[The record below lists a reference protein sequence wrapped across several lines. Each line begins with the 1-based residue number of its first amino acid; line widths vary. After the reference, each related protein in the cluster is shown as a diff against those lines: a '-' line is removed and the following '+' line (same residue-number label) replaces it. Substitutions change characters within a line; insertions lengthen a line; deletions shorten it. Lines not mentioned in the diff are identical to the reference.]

1 MNMKSKHN
9 IYLILIAGCI
19 FTAGS
24 CKKFVDTNSD
34 PNNPTTPILEL
45 ILPATQVS
53 MAASMNSINQGTSA
67 LLQYF
72 NFSSGGQ
79 LDRYAQSG
87 TSYDRSWTTLYTQ
100 ALSDI
105 EILIKEGTE
114 KQSWGYVAIAKL
126 EKAYIYSIMV
136 DMWGDIPYNESTK
149 EPTSSDPAFQ
159 SGATIYDV
167 LLKLIDEALADA
179 NKGSFTIQPTSA
191 DIIYKGDKNAWIRMG
206 NSLKLKLF
214 NQIRLVQKD
223 KAVAGIN
230 ALLTSGAPLITSN
243 AQDFSFRFGSS
254 ETPANR
260 HPWHRSEYQASKDY
274 YVSQAFIDRLFNND
288 DPRLRYYI
296 YRQNS
301 TAANGN
307 GNTGNGYYGRYPG
320 DPTAA
325 PADLNRRAVLGIYPI
340 GGLYDNNPINNLL
353 ATNVFLTNTG
363 TISAF
368 KAVGNTDGTG
378 AGVLPFI
385 TNAMVKFIQAEAALT
400 LGTTGDARLL
410 LQNGITDHLNS
421 VNTISTTSG
430 NSAPAMS
437 ATTISAFATRY
448 GNAFTTADE
457 SGKLNLVLTQKYI
470 ASFGNGM
477 EAYNDYRRTGFPVLS
492 TPVAPLNTFPL
503 RLSYSATELASNSNV
518 TDKASAMQTAQQ
530 FTPVFWDQ

>member
-1 MNMKSKHN
+1 MRSMNKVT
-9 IYLILIAGCI
+9 IIVVAAYVFIAG
-19 FTAGS
+19 
-24 CKKFVDTNSD
+24 CKKFVDTNED
-34 PNNPTTPILEL
+34 PNNPTTPVLEL

-53 MAASMNSINQGTSA
+53 MAASMNSINQGTSS

-72 NFSSGGQ
+72 NYSSGGQ
-79 LDRYAQSG
+79 IDRYAQSG

-100 ALSDI
+100 ALNDI
-105 EILIKEGTE
+105 EILISEGTE

-126 EKAYIYSIMV
+126 QKAYIYSIMV
-136 DMWGDIPYNESTK
+136 DMWGDIPYNESNK
-149 EPTSSDPAFQ
+149 EPSLADPVFQ
-159 SGATIYDV
+159 NGAVIYDK
-167 LLKLIDEALADA
+167 LFTLIDEALADA
-179 NKGSFTIQPTSA
+179 NKGAFSIQPASA
-191 DIIYKGDKNAWIRMG
+191 DVFYNGDKNAWIRMG

-243 AQDFSFRFGSS
+243 TQDFSFRFGST

-274 YVSQAFIDRLFNND
+274 YISQAFTDRLFNND

-296 YRQNS
+296 YRQNA

-325 PADLNRRAVLGIYPI
+325 PADLNRRAVLGIYPS
-340 GGLYDNNPINNLL
+340 GGLYDNNPINNLP
-353 ATNVFLTNTG
+353 ATNIFLNNTG
-363 TISAF
+363 TVAAF

-385 TNAMVKFIQAEAALT
+385 TSAMVKFIQAEAALT
-400 LGTTGDARLL
+400 LGTAGDARQL
-410 LQNGITDHLNS
+410 LQTGIADHLNS
-421 VNTISTTSG
+421 VNTITTTSG
-430 NSAPAMS
+430 NSAPAMP
-437 ATTISAFATRY
+437 AATISAFAAKY
-448 GNAFTTADE
+448 SNAFAAADE
-457 SGKLNLVLTQKYI
+457 PGKLNLVMTQKYI

-477 EAYNDYRRTGFPVLS
+477 EAYNDYRRTGLPVLS
-492 TPVAPLNTFPL
+492 DPVAPLNTFPL

-518 TDKASAMQTAQQ
+518 TDKASALQTAQQ
-530 FTPVFWDQ
+530 FTLVFWDK

>member
-1 MNMKSKHN
+1 MNIRSMNK
-9 IYLILIAGCI
+9 LIIFLVAG
-19 FTAGS
+19 FVLTAGS
-24 CKKFVDTNSD
+24 CKKFVDTNKD
-34 PNNPTTPILEL
+34 PNNPTTPVLEL

-72 NFSSGGQ
+72 NFSA

-87 TSYDRSWTTLYTQ
+87 TDYDRSWTTLYTQ
-100 ALSDI
+100 ALNDI
-105 EILIKEGTE
+105 EILISEGTE
-114 KQSWGYVAIAKL
+114 KQNWAYVAIAKL
-126 EKAYIYSIMV
+126 QKAYIYSIMV
-136 DMWGDIPYNESTK
+136 DMWGDVPFNESFK
-149 EPTSSDPAFQ
+149 EPSSTDPVFQ
-159 SGATIYDV
+159 SGAAVYDKV
-167 LLKLIDEALADA
+167 FALIEEGLADA
-179 NKGSFTIQPTSA
+179 NKGSFIIQPVSA
-191 DIIYKGDKNAWIRMG
+191 DIIYRGDKNAWIRMG

-243 AQDFSFRFGSS
+243 AQDFSFRFGST

-260 HPWHRSEYQASKDY
+260 HPWHRSEYQGSKDY
-274 YVSQAFIDRLFNND
+274 YVSQAFTDRLFNND

-296 YRQNS
+296 YRQNA

-340 GGLYDNNPINNLL
+340 GGLYDNNPINNLP
-353 ATNVFLTNTG
+353 ATNVFLTNAG
-363 TISAF
+363 TVATF

-385 TNAMVKFIQAEAALT
+385 TSAMVKFIQAEAALT
-400 LGTTGDARLL
+400 LGTPGDARQL
-410 LQNGITDHLNS
+410 LQAGIADHLNS
-421 VNTISTTSG
+421 INTISTTSG
-430 NSAPAMS
+430 NSAPAMP
-437 ATTISAFATRY
+437 AATISAFAAKY
-448 GNAFTTADE
+448 SNAFAAADE
-457 SGKLNLVLTQKYI
+457 PGKLNLVMTQKYI

-477 EAYNDYRRTGFPVLS
+477 EAYNDYRRTGLPVLS

-518 TDKASAMQTAQQ
+518 TDKASALQTAQQ
-530 FTPVFWDQ
+530 FTPVFWDK